1 MGFQLETVSDA
12 FSSVEMKKLNREIQ
26 KKKRRSKQENNH
38 TDYIN
43 VSSAKEFLPQLHL
56 QRKQMQEIVI
66 DEETTAN
73 GSPNKSSTARFF
85 KIETKSKKLVPYLQ
99 KQPLLQK

>member
-1 MGFQLETVSDA
+1 
-12 FSSVEMKKLNREIQ
+12 
-26 KKKRRSKQENNH
+26 
-38 TDYIN
+38 
-43 VSSAKEFLPQLHL
+43 
-56 QRKQMQEIVI
+56 MQEIVI

-99 KQPLLQK
+99 K